1 MGAFCVLTAAL
12 SAFRLGASG
21 GELLVPPRSS
31 ARMRPKGGAVGK
43 ADNFT
48 ERLPP
53 AIVRLDSLRDAP
65 PSLRNP
71 SRPQNQY
78 NLCAAFRRVRGAI
91 PKFFPV
97 RFNEENQIFGHF
109 LFEYPIARVFHA
121 SVRTGADSRTG
132 FGFCGLFSLCENS
145 KETRLIIEFKMSNVL
160 DRIPLKH
167 CFSNVNARR
176 RGFSRGAVRRAAN
189 LMNRLPVAIAPLIHR
204 LCGGG

>member
-109 LFEYPIARVFHA
+109 LFLPWRPA
-121 SVRTGADSRTG
+121 SEPSEKHPQRSAFPRLWLRTGESQEV
-132 FGFCGLFSLCENS
+132 S
-145 KETRLIIEFKMSNVL
+145 
-160 DRIPLKH
+160 P
-167 CFSNVNARR
+167 RR
-176 RGFSRGAVRRAAN
+176 F
-189 LMNRLPVAIAPLIHR
+189 
-204 LCGGG
+204 

>member
-1 MGAFCVLTAAL
+1 MIFGAFCVLTAAL

-21 GELLVPPRSS
+21 GEFLVPPRSS

-121 SVRTGADSRTG
+121 SVRTGAESRTG
-132 FGFCGLFSLCENS
+132 FGFCRLFSLCENS

-176 RGFSRGAVRRAAN
+176 RGFSRGGGSAAGASSGQ
-189 LMNRLPVAIAPLIHR
+189 RPP
-204 LCGGG
+204 